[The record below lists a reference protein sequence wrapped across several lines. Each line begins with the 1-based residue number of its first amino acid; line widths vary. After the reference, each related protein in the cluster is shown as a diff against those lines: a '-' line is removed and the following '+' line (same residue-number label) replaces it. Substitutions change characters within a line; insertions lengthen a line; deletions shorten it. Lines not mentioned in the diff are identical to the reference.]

1 MYIQLESGDYDVIAE
16 KIKEYGNTESGSFY
30 ISDLDI
36 EVKFSCQVEWHLEG
50 DYESG
55 YSEKVVDSVDFEIQ
69 SIDCDNVN
77 VFYDESELNE
87 TISEALWRV

>member
-1 MYIQLESGDYDVIAE
+1 MYIQLEESDYEKIAY
-16 KIKEYGNTESGSFY
+16 KIKEYGNTESGLIC

-36 EVKFSCQVEWHLEG
+36 EVKFSCHVEWHLEG

-55 YSEKVVDSVDFEIQ
+55 YSETVVDSVDFEIQ
-69 SIDCDNVN
+69 SIDCDNIN

-87 TISEALWRV
+87 TISEILWRV

>member
-1 MYIQLESGDYDVIAE
+1 MYIQLEQSDYILIAE

-36 EVKFSCQVEWHLEG
+36 EVKFSCQAEWHLEG

-55 YSEKVVDSVDFEIQ
+55 YSETVVDSVDFDIK
-69 SIDCDNVN
+69 SIDCDNLKVC
-77 VFYDESELNE
+77 YDESELDE

>member
-1 MYIQLESGDYDVIAE
+1 MYIQLEQSEYDVIAE

-55 YSEKVVDSVDFEIQ
+55 YSETVVDSVDFEIK
-69 SIDCDNVN
+69 SIDCDNLKVC
-77 VFYDESELNE
+77 YDESELDE

>member
-1 MYIQLESGDYDVIAE
+1 MHIQLESGDYDVIAE

-69 SIDCDNVN
+69 SIDCDSVN
-77 VFYDESELNE
+77 VFYNESELNE